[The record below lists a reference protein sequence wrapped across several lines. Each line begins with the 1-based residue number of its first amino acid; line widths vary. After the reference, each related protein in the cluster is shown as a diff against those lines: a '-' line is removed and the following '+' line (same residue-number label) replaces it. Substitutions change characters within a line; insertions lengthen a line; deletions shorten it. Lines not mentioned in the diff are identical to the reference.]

1 MQNKF
6 LNFLTEMAH
15 ISGLLSQ
22 NAHSQEDNW
31 NKYYIIREFRKLV
44 TDKIGSNKLKLY
56 VVGTDTYF

>member
-1 MQNKF
+1 
-6 LNFLTEMAH
+6 MAH